1 MARLRIGII
10 GLGMAA
16 GHHARSFGDLAAEVE
31 VAAAFSPTA
40 SRREAFAAE
49 HGVPVVDDI
58 EAIFGDAGIDAV
70 AILTPPNTHLE
81 LVERAV
87 AAGKHILLEK
97 PLDISL
103 ERATRIVSLAEE
115 AGVKLSVMLQNR
127 FRPAVLALERL
138 IASGDLG
145 EIIEASAS
153 IRNWRPQ
160 SYYDEPGRGTR
171 ARDGGGVL
179 LTQGIHTID
188 LLLTL
193 AGLPVVE
200 VRAFARTSPVH
211 VMETEDQVC
220 AAFRLSNGA
229 FGTLNATTSA
239 FPGYPERIEI
249 TGTQGTAI
257 LTGAE
262 LDVRLQDGRVLTEGA
277 GTTGSGSGANPM
289 AFGHDLHRA
298 LIADFIGA
306 IREDRMP
313 KVTGQDALNAQRFIE
328 DILASAARH

>member
-16 GHHARSFGDLAAEVE
+16 GHHARSFLDLAAEVE

-40 SRREAFAAE
+40 ARRDTFAAE
-49 HGVPVVDDI
+49 HGVPVVADI

-81 LVERAV
+81 LVEQAV
-87 AAGKHILLEK
+87 TAGKHILLEK

-103 ERATRIVSLAEE
+103 ERAARIVSLADE

-127 FRPAVLALERL
+127 FRPAVLALEQL

-193 AGLPVVE
+193 AGLPVE

-220 AAFRLSNGA
+220 AAFRFSNGA

-262 LDVRLQDGRVLTEGA
+262 LDVRLKDGRVLAEGTCA
-277 GTTGSGSGANPM
+277 TGTGSGANPM

-298 LIADFIGA
+298 LIADFVGA
-306 IREDRMP
+306 IREDRTP
-313 KVTGQDALNAQRFIE
+313 KVTGRHALNAQRFIE
-328 DILASAARH
+328 DILTSTAKN